1 MAVSFVF
8 TVALTMA
15 GAVMHGRKGA
25 FFGLAVALAG
35 WAWLQLGL
43 PRQAARQFGRGEF
56 VAAAR
61 RYRALAWISF
71 SSSRR
76 LAARLSII
84 GCAVASGKYEV
95 ALAALETLSPDS
107 LTGDARAVWLN
118 NRACT
123 ALWGTSPDA
132 TAALAFAEDA
142 WRLRPDVAGI
152 GHTRA
157 AALLR
162 VGRLDEA
169 IAVLDQLHGAADISS
184 RLEAE
189 RCRDLAEAWSQKG
202 EHAYAADYRARAAR
216 LGIASVPPAATP

>member
-43 PRQAARQFGRGEF
+43 PRQ
-56 VAAAR
+56 AR